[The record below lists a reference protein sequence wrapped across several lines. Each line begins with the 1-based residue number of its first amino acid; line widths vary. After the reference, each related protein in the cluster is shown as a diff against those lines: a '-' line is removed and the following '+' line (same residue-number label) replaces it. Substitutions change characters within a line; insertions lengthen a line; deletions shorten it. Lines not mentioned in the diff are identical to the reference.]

1 MTHRLVAKHRHD
13 RREHQ
18 HHEAPRHIHAQL
30 GADNRE
36 HHHASRPG
44 AGPNWAQFLRVQAHG
59 ILAYDLFHLDMITLH
74 RHYASSST
82 PPVGCAFLASPPTR
96 PPPG

>member
-1 MTHRLVAKHRHD
+1 M
-13 RREHQ
+13 
-18 HHEAPRHIHAQL
+18 PSWAQTT
-30 GADNRE
+30 
-36 HHHASRPG
+36 ASTTTPAVPG

-59 ILAYDLFHLDMITLH
+59 ILACDLFHLDMITLH

>member
-18 HHEAPRHIHAQL
+18 HHEGTTTHSCPAGRRQPRAPPRQP
-30 GADNRE
+30 
-36 HHHASRPG
+36 SG

-59 ILAYDLFHLDMITLH
+59 ILACDLFHLDMITLH